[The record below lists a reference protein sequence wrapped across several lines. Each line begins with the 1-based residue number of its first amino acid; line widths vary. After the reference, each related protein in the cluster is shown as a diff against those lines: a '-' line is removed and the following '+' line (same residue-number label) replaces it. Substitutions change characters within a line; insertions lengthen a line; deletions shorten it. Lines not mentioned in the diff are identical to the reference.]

1 MRKSS
6 NIDYMIGMTR
16 DFVNGKLDA
25 LSYKLDYT
33 HEFIERWD
41 KMCRE
46 NADLA
51 DAVHFYL
58 FDKGFDTVPLNTD
71 DAQLRKV
78 MKRQYKEL
86 AACMWEDFGIK
97 CP

>member
-1 MRKSS
+1 
-6 NIDYMIGMTR
+6 MIGMTR
-16 DFVNGKLDA
+16 DFVDDKLDP
-25 LSYKLDYT
+25 LSYRLDYT
-33 HEFIERWD
+33 HEFNNRWD
-41 KMCRE
+41 RMCRE

-51 DAVHFYL
+51 YAVNFYL
-58 FDKGFDTVPLNTD
+58 FDEGFDTVSPDAT

-86 AACMWEDFGIK
+86 AVCMWEDFGLK